1 MIHVA
6 DADFAEFLF
15 SLIDSNQRY
24 SLQSKSYLSLGVA
37 TNGWHLVF
45 FLLISWS
52 VGIWEAYA
60 DILLMDLTILD
71 CSLVRSFDILFYYV
85 YSIIL

>member
-37 TNGWHLVF
+37 TNGCHLVF

-52 VGIWEAYA
+52 GGIWETYA
-60 DILLMDLTILD
+60 DILLMDLRLQF
-71 CSLVRSFDILFYYV
+71 SLKLAWK
-85 YSIIL
+85 L